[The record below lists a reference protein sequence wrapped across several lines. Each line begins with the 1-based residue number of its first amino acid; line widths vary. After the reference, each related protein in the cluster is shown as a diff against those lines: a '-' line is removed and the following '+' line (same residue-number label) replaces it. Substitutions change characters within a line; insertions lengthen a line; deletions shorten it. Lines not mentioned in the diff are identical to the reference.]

1 MHQQGPLS
9 KELNDLLYAS
19 LFASYPEEFESTKQV
34 MEALLS
40 GKQNQNKYYKDLE
53 ATRTDAKG
61 KPTPA
66 PEGMLKSPNVIQVQ
80 FVPDEELDN

>member
-1 MHQQGPLS
+1 MVQLVAME
-9 KELNDLLYAS
+9 KE
-19 LFASYPEEFESTKQV
+19 V
-34 MEALLS
+34 
-40 GKQNQNKYYKDLE
+40 NKYYKDLE